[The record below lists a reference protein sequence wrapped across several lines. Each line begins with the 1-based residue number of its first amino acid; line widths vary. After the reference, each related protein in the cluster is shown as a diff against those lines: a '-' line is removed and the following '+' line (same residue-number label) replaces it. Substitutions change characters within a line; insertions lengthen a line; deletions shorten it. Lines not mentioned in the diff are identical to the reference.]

1 MSHIGYPRFY
11 SYRLIVYEEI
21 AKAPTCHH
29 HSSTSLPPYEFHQFQ
44 PSTSFISSTLTININ
59 SVSRYR
65 SDNRSSWPT
74 AVPAPRSR
82 GSHVLRYPHIVTQV
96 LVNSS
101 MASNHPE
108 QPHSSLDLTRKTAG
122 QAQRQAP
129 PVILKKRNHQNKKV
143 HWPPGV
149 IDNEHK
155 TKSKSK
161 KKASAPNQ
169 STATSSEISIYPPE
183 LRNKTCSRGDP
194 NCRSHHPPQI
204 PAINQPH
211 PTPQSVVIA
220 QQVASPPRQQHRPQP
235 AVWEGL
241 PRDNQVRVKAP
252 KQQNMHRNQASRV
265 PPSVPDPPRR
275 QGPPP
280 TPRPP
285 RLPTPDLEDISW
297 RRFCNCAQHY
307 CEHRNKAHEPDE
319 IHFTMKVKMNTQRKN
334 PRLTRDVAAADCCSR
349 RCDGIHQS

>member
-1 MSHIGYPRFY
+1 VSHIGYPRFC
-11 SYRLIVYEEI
+11 SYRLIVYKGI
-21 AKAPTCHH
+21 AKAPTSHH
-29 HSSTSLPPYEFHQFQ
+29 RSSTSLPPYEFHQFQ
-44 PSTSFISSTLTININ
+44 PSTSFISSTLTIDIN

-65 SDNRSSWPT
+65 SDYGSSWPI

-82 GSHVLRYPHIVTQV
+82 GSDILRYPNIVIQV
-96 LVNSS
+96 LVNRS
-101 MASNHPE
+101 MAPNHPE
-108 QPHSSLDLTRKTAG
+108 QPHPSPDLTRNLAG

-129 PVILKKRNHQNKKV
+129 PVVLKKCNKHRNKKV
-143 HWPPGV
+143 HWSPGV

-169 STATSSEISIYPPE
+169 STATSSENSIYPPE
-183 LRNKTCSRGDP
+183 LRSKTCSRGDP
-194 NCRSHHPPQI
+194 NCRSHHPPQA
-204 PAINQPH
+204 PAANPAPQP
-211 PTPQSVVIA
+211 VVNA
-220 QQVASPPRQQHRPQP
+220 QQFTSPPRQQHRQQP

-241 PRDNQVRVKAP
+241 PRDNQVRVNAP
-252 KQQNMHRNQASRV
+252 KQQKMHHNQGSRV
-265 PPSVPDPPRR
+265 PPSVPDPPMR

-285 RLPTPDLEDISW
+285 RLPTPDLEDISE

-307 CEHRNKAHEPDE
+307 CEHRNKGHGPDE

-334 PRLTRDVAAADCCSR
+334 L
-349 RCDGIHQS
+349 GITGM